1 MYEPAN
7 AAQLDGKIQVNK
19 FRTALGLAWFDCAAL
34 EQDASGMGASC
45 DITENPAHLS
55 PLPTF
60 PTKHKATL
68 IKAAYKSCSNQKILD
83 ILLLKLLKVE

>member
-1 MYEPAN
+1 MPALILLMYEPAN

-19 FRTALGLAWFDCAAL
+19 FRTSTYAALGLTWFDCAAL

-68 IKAAYKSCSNQKILD
+68 TFAI
-83 ILLLKLLKVE
+83 